1 MLVAMAVDVNE
12 CLRGGGGFGNLV
24 LLGDLPLDAV
34 LGVHMARN
42 GSPFKD

>member
-24 LLGDLPLDAV
+24 LLGDLPLGAV
-34 LGVHMARN
+34 LGVHEVGNAP
-42 GSPFKD
+42 PFKE